1 MVAHIQM
8 ATSIENPRVLEA
20 FLAVPRHRFVSEAQ
34 WREAYEDR
42 ALPLPEAQ
50 TISQPSMIAIML
62 DALDVAPDQRVLEV
76 GAGCGYAAAL
86 LGQMAREVHGIEIR
100 SRLAE
105 MAKATLAAL
114 GVSNVH
120 IHVGDGCL
128 GLPELAPFDRIL
140 VSAGAISVPDD
151 LLEQLARGGRIAIP
165 VGGDWGQTLMIGDK
179 DVHGRLTW
187 RSDIPCMFVPLVET
201 SA

>member
-1 MVAHIQM
+1 
-8 ATSIENPRVLEA
+8 
-20 FLAVPRHRFVSEAQ
+20 
-34 WREAYEDR
+34 
-42 ALPLPEAQ
+42 
-50 TISQPSMIAIML
+50 MIAIML
-62 DALDVAPDQRVLEV
+62 DALDLAPDQRVLEV

-86 LGQMAREVHGIEIR
+86 LGQLAREVHGIEIR

-140 VSAGAISVPDD
+140 VSAAPSRCRMICSTSSRRGPDHD
-151 LLEQLARGGRIAIP
+151 PRWRRLGP
-165 VGGDWGQTLMIGDK
+165 LMIGTRTCK
-179 DVHGRLTW
+179 D
-187 RSDIPCMFVPLVET
+187 
-201 SA
+201 A